1 MARFMLARCR
11 MLFTEN
17 IFPTKQSYK
26 HGLTNCAF
34 LCHKTQKALTNINF
48 VEILQIFSAQVLQD

>member
-1 MARFMLARCR
+1 MARIVLAKCR

-17 IFPTKQSYK
+17 TFPTKQSYK
-26 HGLTNCAF
+26 HSFTNHVF

>member
-26 HGLTNCAF
+26 HGFTNHVF
-34 LCHKTQKALTNINF
+34 LCRKTQKALTNINF

>member
-1 MARFMLARCR
+1 MG
-11 MLFTEN
+11 
-17 IFPTKQSYK
+17 IFIFGKVKLLDIEKRLPTKQFYK
-26 HGLTNCAF
+26 HGFTNCAF

>member
-1 MARFMLARCR
+1 MARFMLAKCR
-11 MLFTEN
+11 KLFTEN
-17 IFPTKQSYK
+17 AFPTKQSYK
-26 HGLTNCAF
+26 HSFTNHVF

>member
-1 MARFMLARCR
+1 

-17 IFPTKQSYK
+17 AFPTKQSYK
-26 HGLTNCAF
+26 HGFTNCAF